1 MSETLNMYQAELTSN
16 AKKTKTKWDLDC
28 VKNRIIKKSFL
39 VNALWRK
46 CKFEGK
52 EKWQL
57 SFSVQW
63 HLLTSLFT
71 CFYIPCAKTC
81 RFYWLPWTDLM
92 KNVTNL
98 FFLEENLIMEL
109 LRLHEIQSLY
119 LDIKMLRFFWSRKKS
134 YEQKKTL
141 CYVFGLYSILV
152 W

>member
-1 MSETLNMYQAELTSN
+1 MRFRLCKKSN
-16 AKKTKTKWDLDC
+16 H
-28 VKNRIIKKSFL
+28 KNSFL

-46 CKFEGK
+46 CKFEG
-52 EKWQL
+52 WQL

-63 HLLTSLFT
+63 HLLTSLFV

-81 RFYWLPWTDLM
+81 RFYWLPWTNLM

-98 FFLEENLIMEL
+98 FFWKKMEL

-134 YEQKKTL
+134 YEQKKTSL
-141 CYVFGLYSILV
+141 LSFWSIFHTCMVIIRVTLNGND
-152 W
+152 

>member
-1 MSETLNMYQAELTSN
+1 MRFRLCKKSN
-16 AKKTKTKWDLDC
+16 H
-28 VKNRIIKKSFL
+28 KKSFL

-98 FFLEENLIMEL
+98 FFVEENLIMEL
-109 LRLHEIQSLY
+109 LRLHEIQHTWISKCSDSFEVEKKVTNRKNSL
-119 LDIKMLRFFWSRKKS
+119 LCFWSIFHTCMVIIRV
-134 YEQKKTL
+134 TL
-141 CYVFGLYSILV
+141 NGND
-152 W
+152 